1 MKRMRIFC
9 LTAALLMLLC
19 ACGAGTQ
26 SEETQSPYDAL
37 ISRLEAGDYDGA
49 RAMIDAMEGQ
59 TAPAETE
66 APETH
71 MPAAQPESVIYAD
84 IEIVELNQYNARDY
98 FEFREE
104 FLIGQQSHCTQYIAL
119 KEEYRD
125 RLLSVEDVLLQVSC
139 LRCEAYGTIDLEE
152 EEFRP
157 EYYEPTSREKEV
169 RVLELENTGSGWLT
183 GMTVFSDRGYFPD
196 YAMDVEIIS
205 GSGKLVF
212 SVE

>member
-1 MKRMRIFC
+1 MKRMRVFC
-9 LTAALLMLLC
+9 LMLALLMLLC
-19 ACGAGTQ
+19 ACGAGTKP
-26 SEETQSPYDAL
+26 EETQSPYDAL

-59 TAPAETE
+59 IAPAETE
-66 APETH
+66 APETQ
-71 MPAAQPESVIYAD
+71 MPAPQTESVVYAD
-84 IEIVELNQYNARDY
+84 IEIVELDQYNARDY

-104 FLIGQQSHCTQYIAL
+104 FQIGEQSWCTQYVAL

-125 RLLSVEDVLLQVSC
+125 RLLSVEDVLLQMSC

-157 EYYEPTSREKEV
+157 EYYEPTSREKEI